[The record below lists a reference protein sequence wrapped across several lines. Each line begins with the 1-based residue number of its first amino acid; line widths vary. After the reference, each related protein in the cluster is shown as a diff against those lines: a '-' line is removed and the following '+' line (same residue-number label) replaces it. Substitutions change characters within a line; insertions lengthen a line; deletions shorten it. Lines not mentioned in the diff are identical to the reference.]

1 MGGGRSERY
10 TCPSGWRGETSS
22 LSPCAPVSRVS
33 ILIMY
38 WGNSGRHPT
47 FLEFHPFLAILF
59 ALTPPPAS
67 FIEPAPKNPDIT
79 FRTLLDVSGWEFGRS
94 GWGGDCFTLGRQFS
108 NLLSWLLLQGGQGTS
123 FLGISF
129 PLDSHRQKDKKY
141 IYLKTDSEEKSV
153 RVLWWIM
160 TYLSTVLAPALLIF
174 FAANV
179 DGPSVTIIC
188 VPEMDSFML
197 LVPPPPPLL
206 FSLIQLQITASS
218 QKKIKV
224 EVKGRNGLHD
234 RFPFDFIQVSVFMDK
249 EKLFSFLIL

>member
-1 MGGGRSERY
+1 MSAGG
-10 TCPSGWRGETSS
+10 S
-22 LSPCAPVSRVS
+22 L
-33 ILIMY
+33 
-38 WGNSGRHPT
+38 GG
-47 FLEFHPFLAILF
+47 
-59 ALTPPPAS
+59 
-67 FIEPAPKNPDIT
+67 
-79 FRTLLDVSGWEFGRS
+79 S
-94 GWGGDCFTLGRQFS
+94 GWGGDCFSLCRQFS
-108 NLLSWLLLQGGQGTS
+108 ILLSWLLLQGGQGTP
-123 FLGISF
+123 FLGTSF

-153 RVLWWIM
+153 RVPWWIM

-197 LVPPPPPLL
+197 LVPSPPPLL
-206 FSLIQLQITASS
+206 LSLILPQLQIIAAS

-234 RFPFDFIQVSVFMDK
+234 QFPFDFIQVSVLMDK
-249 EKLFSFLIL
+249 SKLFSFLIL